1 MGKDEK
7 IENYLFISRLLQ
19 MRTQAALSN
28 EVIIQLLLILQQ
40 NF

>member
-1 MGKDEK
+1 MGNDEK
-7 IENYLFISRLLQ
+7 IEHYLFIRLLQ
-19 MRTQAALSN
+19 MRTQAALSS